1 MRALESNCT
10 EHNTSVL
17 RDCCLSSVKGTRGS
31 WYCLPTAL
39 TISYTDRKEYN
50 YIQDV
55 WLPPPHTLSSL
66 LLYLPVTMDI
76 NPSGN
81 MDLS

>member
-17 RDCCLSSVKGTRGS
+17 RGCCLSSVKGTRGS

-55 WLPPPHTLSSL
+55 WLRPSTLSSL
-66 LLYLPVTMDI
+66 LLCLPVTMDI
-76 NPSGN
+76 NSSGI